1 MESILP
7 DHGSSTVLTGSPGDP
22 IQPNAPLYDGEGGQI
37 CTMSP
42 VNNLA
47 SLPMMMVGLF
57 IVLDEKHPKQD
68 DKDCAGKSSAQDS
81 WCQ

>member
-1 MESILP
+1 MNGRKLNGKPTRKGLYIH
-7 DHGSSTVLTGSPGDP
+7 D
-22 IQPNAPLYDGEGGQI
+22 NAPLYDGEGGQI

-47 SLPMMMVGLF
+47 SLPMMVVGLF